1 MKPSSISFFVVI
13 RMSPNSP
20 LLRCLMTSSMNCK
33 KKKRDKIVKKFI
45 NLIFFTFYF
54 AVDVEIIIATLA
66 IMRFLLDF
74 AKRNKLQLSSS

>member
-20 LLRCLMTSSMNCK
+20 LLRCLMTSSMNC